1 MRRIHA
7 RLAAPAAALALLLA
21 AGCTGGATQGQTGT
35 QSSAGAEKEQ
45 LTLAFETD
53 PYGWDPSSQPGYQ
66 NWQAEAVWD
75 QLVLCDANG
84 KLQPNVADTFE
95 ITDQNKTFK
104 AHIREGVKFSDGTPV
119 DSAAVA
125 ASFDFVTKNGGAQ
138 GDYKGIKIA
147 TPDAQNVSITWPA
160 SQQVMANK
168 VCSPRIAPAAW
179 LKAKKFDVP
188 VGSGP
193 YVLDTAATT
202 TGSTYTFTK
211 NEEHFAAENYPY
223 KKLVVK
229 VFASPAAAV
238 AALRTGQVD
247 AGLVNLADV
256 AAVTGAGMEIKK
268 FQGQTTRLL
277 LTDHLGKV
285 VEPIGD
291 VKVRQAINMV
301 FDKEAMAKNLY
312 QGEAEPTA
320 QVFRKGSDAY
330 IEGLQDP
337 YPYDVEKAKALMAEA
352 GYADGFD
359 LELPTIAGQN
369 FETLMPYVTQQLAQI
384 NIRVKQVPLSGA
396 NAIGDVL
403 SGKYPVV
410 LWQLGNLGN
419 SALQIYIEST
429 PDGWW
434 NLEHQPDEY
443 VDSRWEHMATADEA
457 TSKTLQQEI
466 NKYIVDQAWFA
477 PMVYTG
483 SNFAFKADRVSIPTE
498 SDQEALTPK
507 LRDFK

>member
-1 MRRIHA
+1 
-7 RLAAPAAALALLLA
+7 
-21 AGCTGGATQGQTGT
+21 
-35 QSSAGAEKEQ
+35 
-45 LTLAFETD
+45 
-53 PYGWDPSSQPGYQ
+53 
-66 NWQAEAVWD
+66 
-75 QLVLCDANG
+75 
-84 KLQPNVADTFE
+84 
-95 ITDQNKTFK
+95 
-104 AHIREGVKFSDGTPV
+104 
-119 DSAAVA
+119 
-125 ASFDFVTKNGGAQ
+125 
-138 GDYKGIKIA
+138 
-147 TPDAQNVSITWPA
+147 
-160 SQQVMANK
+160 
-168 VCSPRIAPAAW
+168 
-179 LKAKKFDVP
+179 
-188 VGSGP
+188 
-193 YVLDTAATT
+193 
-202 TGSTYTFTK
+202 
-211 NEEHFAAENYPY
+211 
-223 KKLVVK
+223 
-229 VFASPAAAV
+229 
-238 AALRTGQVD
+238 
-247 AGLVNLADV
+247 
-256 AAVTGAGMEIKK
+256 MEIKK

-443 VDSRWEHMATADEA
+443 VDSRWEQMATADEA